1 MKTALKAIAVVAYAI
16 GSSIFVIITVLVA
29 YSVGRSDGYTEGYD
43 NGVTEGK
50 DKKDL
55 ENSFAE
61 GEALPPEE

>member
-1 MKTALKAIAVVAYAI
+1 MRTLLKIAFVAAIAGIAFCI
-16 GSSIFVIITVLVA
+16 
-29 YSVGRSDGYTEGYD
+29 GRSNGYTEGYD